1 MSIWSQI
8 EVFVAQVTRPD
19 GIFKVELTNKTVQN
33 VFNIV
38 LALAGA
44 VAVAFVVFGGVKYM
58 LSQGEPQQTK
68 QARDTI
74 LYAVIGI
81 VVVAAAFFLVNFVIG
96 KF

>member
-8 EVFVAQVTRPD
+8 QLFAAQAVPPNIID
-19 GIFKVELTNKTVQN
+19 QDLDNKTVQN

-38 LALAGA
+38 LGLAGA

-81 VVVAAAFFLVNFVIG
+81 VVVAAAFFLINFVIG
-96 KF
+96 QF

>member
-8 EVFVAQVTRPD
+8 QLFAATVKPD
-19 GIFKVELTNKTVQN
+19 NIIGQDLSNKTVQN
-33 VFNIV
+33 VFNVV